1 LLTEMAQQYGSLRD
15 EMDRRFD
22 EQDVR
27 IRGLEQGQSYLLGQL
42 SALKDYFTHDA
53 ASGNTPESAS

>member
-1 LLTEMAQQYGSLRD
+1 MAQQYGSLRD